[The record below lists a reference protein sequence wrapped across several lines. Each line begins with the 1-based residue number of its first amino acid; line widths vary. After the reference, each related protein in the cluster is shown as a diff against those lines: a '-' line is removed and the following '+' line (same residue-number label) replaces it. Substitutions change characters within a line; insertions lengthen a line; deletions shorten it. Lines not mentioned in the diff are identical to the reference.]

1 MMILR
6 HMGVRSRMIA
16 LISAA
21 ILPFAAVIGAGIVY
35 SYDEADKDARQT
47 VAYDAQ
53 LGAARFSRIFLD
65 AKVVLG
71 TLRGMPPLQTQDRPR
86 CDAFLQKVL
95 SNQPMFVTMGI
106 IDADGNVVC
115 HNKPEANGK
124 FGDQDL
130 SAKMAS
136 ALPDDLV
143 VGRFMIGPI
152 SKKPTV
158 AVAMRLPDTATGEKL
173 SVFGSLNLQKFEQ
186 LAQSIAGE
194 TAHTVA
200 LIETSNQRVLV
211 RWPNMVP
218 FGTTFPAHPLI
229 KAILHKPEGGT
240 TFSIGFDEV
249 PRFFGFAPVVDAT
262 GSSLAVSLGLPESE
276 AFKDVHHRSEWAISV
291 SLAAFLVALG
301 LTAAIAYFTQLR
313 PIRRLSQ
320 MSERIGNGDFGSP
333 VSVERWQAMEF
344 RGLANSLNKSAEKLA
359 AAHEAERKIIESE
372 RRFRLVT
379 DNTADMITTVD
390 ESGKRKFVSGAC
402 RDILGYGPD
411 ELIGQN
417 PLALVLNEDRPLAES
432 FFERLKTAEY
442 GLNEQYRVS
451 RRDGVILWV
460 EVSGRRMADN
470 SGTVFSMR
478 NISKRKTVEA
488 ELEAANDQL
497 SRLATTDELTGL
509 NNRRAFNR
517 MLEIETKRSH
527 RDGSDLCLLLIDVD
541 RFKPFNDIYG
551 HPEGDA
557 CLTLVAAAISGA
569 LRRPGD
575 FCARYGGEEFV
586 VILPNTSQDGAL
598 DRADKIRQ
606 AVAGLNIPHEGSETG
621 HVTISAGLATTNK
634 RSQLAGQA
642 LLKRADEALYTAK
655 ASGRD
660 RVVTSDDT
668 TITALKSDDLR

>member
-1 MMILR
+1 MIIFCHL
-6 HMGVRSRMIA
+6 GVRSRMIA

-21 ILPFAAVIGAGIVY
+21 IVPFAAVIGVGIAY

-47 VAYDAQ
+47 VAYNAQ
-53 LGAARFSRIFLD
+53 LGAARFSRLFLD

-86 CDAFLQKVL
+86 CDTFIQKVL

-106 IDADGNVVC
+106 INADGNVVC

-130 SAKMAS
+130 SAKMENAF
-136 ALPDDLV
+136 PDELI
-143 VGRFMIGPI
+143 VGRFMIGPV

-158 AVAMRLPDTATGEKL
+158 AVAMRVPDSPTGERL
-173 SVFGSLNLQKFEQ
+173 SVFGSLNLERFEQ
-186 LAQSIAGE
+186 LAQSIAGQ
-194 TAHTVA
+194 TNHTVA
-200 LIETSNQRVLV
+200 LIETSSQRVLV
-211 RWPNMVP
+211 RWPNIVP
-218 FGTTFPAHPLI
+218 FGTAFPEHPLI
-229 KAILHKPEGGT
+229 KAILHKPDGGT
-240 TFSIGFDEV
+240 TFSFGFDDV
-249 PRFFGFAPVVDAT
+249 PRFFGFAPVADAV
-262 GSSLAVSLGLPESE
+262 GSNLAVTLGLPEDE
-276 AFKDVHHRSEWAISV
+276 AFLTVKERSDWALAV
-291 SLAAFLVALG
+291 SIAAFLIAIG

-313 PIRRLSQ
+313 PIRRLLQ
-320 MSERIGNGDFGSP
+320 MSERIGNGDFGTP

-344 RGLANSLNKSAEKLA
+344 RGLASSLNKSAEKLA
-359 AAHEAERKIIESE
+359 FALEAERKTVESE

-390 ESGKRKFVSGAC
+390 QSGNRTFVSGAC
-402 RDILGYGPD
+402 RDILGYEPD
-411 ELIGQN
+411 DLIGQN
-417 PLALVLNEDRPLAES
+417 PLALVLNEDRPLAAS
-432 FFERLKTAEY
+432 FFERLKTAKA
-442 GLNEQYRVS
+442 GLNEQYRVC

-460 EVSGRRMADN
+460 EVSGRRMADD
-470 SGTVFSMR
+470 SGAVFTMR

-509 NNRRAFNR
+509 NNRREFNR
-517 MLEIETKRSH
+517 VLEIETKRSQ

-557 CLTLVAAAISGA
+557 CLAQVAAAISGA

-586 VILPNTSQDGAL
+586 VILPNTPQDGAR

-606 AVAGLNIPHEGSETG
+606 AVAGLNILHEASETG
-621 HVTISAGLATTNK
+621 HVTISVGLASTSK
-634 RSQLAGQA
+634 RIQLAGPV

-655 ASGRD
+655 ASGRN
-660 RVVTSDDT
+660 RVVTSDET
-668 TITALKSDDLR
+668 KLAALKSDDRR